1 MTSTSF
7 PDERPIAE
15 RRRRIVLLIQY
26 DGTDFRGWQVQPNTR
41 TVSSVLKASL
51 ERLFRETHCP
61 SSTSRTDSGVHAL
74 GLPVTLKTDRDIRLI
89 GIVRGLNTFL
99 PDDLSIRVAADV
111 DDDFHI
117 RHDAIGKR
125 YIYRIHNGRVRS
137 AKSRRTHWLV
147 KVPLNVE
154 AMQRAAQGLVGEHD
168 YSSFRAAACQA
179 SHPVRRIESIT
190 VEALADGDIEIT
202 VIGNAFLQHM
212 VRIVVG
218 TLVEVG
224 RGHESESFPA
234 EALAARARPAAG
246 PTAPGLGLELSRVFY
261 DPDPF
266 CGDTAWPPGLIL
278 D

>member
-1 MTSTSF
+1 MTAPIF
-7 PDERPIAE
+7 PNERPIAE
-15 RRRRIVLLIQY
+15 RRRRIVLLTQY

-41 TVSSVLKASL
+41 TVCSVLKASL

-74 GLPVTLKTDRDIRLI
+74 GLPVTLRTDRDIRLI

-111 DDDFHI
+111 EDDFHI
-117 RHDAIGKR
+117 RHNATGKR

-137 AKSRRTHWLV
+137 AKWMRTHWLV
-147 KVPLNVE
+147 TVPLNVDS
-154 AMQRAAQGLVGEHD
+154 MQRAAQGLVGEHD

-179 SHPVRRIESIT
+179 AHPVRRIESIT
-190 VEALADGDIEIT
+190 VQGVTGGNIEVT

-212 VRIVVG
+212 VRILVG

-224 RGHESESFPA
+224 RGHEPETFPA

-266 CGDTAWPPGLIL
+266 CGDRAWPPGLVL